1 LVLQMEP
8 DPEKF
13 MISVTEAR
21 KILGNNADDMSDDEI
36 ATVIETLELL
46 AKDAITRFRS
56 PTPDK

>member
-1 LVLQMEP
+1 MELN
-8 DPEKF
+8 PEKY
-13 MISVTEAR
+13 MVSITEAR
-21 KILGNNADDMSDDEI
+21 KILGKNADDMSDDEI